1 MGGSV
6 SCHVVL
12 VHYGA
17 VAGRG
22 PHPSASQPPSPSG
35 KAFFV
40 IDQRDVVASLHSV
53 GRAFPWGEGGPASAG
68 SDEGNVVKVSRSV

>member
-12 VHYGA
+12 VHYGS

-22 PHPSASQPPSPSG
+22 PHPSASQPPSPQG
-35 KAFFV
+35 KAFK
-40 IDQRDVVASLHSV
+40 VA
-53 GRAFPWGEGGPASAG
+53 AFGGG
-68 SDEGNVVKVSRSV
+68 I